1 MPKGASVLDK
11 PGALPSEA
19 QVRIPVIA
27 SIFLPYAIFIFLWE
41 WGGCL

>member
-1 MPKGASVLDK
+1 LDK
-11 PGALPSEA
+11 PGTLPSEA

-27 SIFLPYAIFIFLWE
+27 SPFLSNAIFICLWE